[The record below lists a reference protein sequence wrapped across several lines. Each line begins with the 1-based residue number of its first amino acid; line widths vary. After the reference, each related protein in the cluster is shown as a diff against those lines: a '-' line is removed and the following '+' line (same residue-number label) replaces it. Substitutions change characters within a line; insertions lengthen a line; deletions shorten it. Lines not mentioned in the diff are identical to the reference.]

1 LPKGKFENHAAR
13 AADRQRGAE
22 FFRHIETHEDD
33 FLRRVMDYVRHPSI
47 SAANTGIVE
56 VAALPTM
63 PRTRT

>member
-1 LPKGKFENHAAR
+1 MPHELPIASAALN
-13 AADRQRGAE
+13 AV
-22 FFRHIETHEDD
+22 FRHIDTHEDD